1 MPTIIAIRRGA
12 LALLLAATAVGAA
25 EAQMAA
31 PDSRLSCRCTGA
43 PFTLSD
49 GLARF
54 HVALDDHS
62 SEPNAVVLM
71 KFINQAGT
79 VVTAATVTLSPGR
92 SATLE
97 LPRGSGVYRVQA
109 DVFESSTNVHF
120 SERRT
125 VVASL
130 DQQMRA
136 VGQATSGPTG
146 LPGEDIIF
154 QWIGPGPIVPC
165 AKVNLP
171 AQ

>member
-1 MPTIIAIRRGA
+1 MAMTRGA
-12 LALLLAATAVGAA
+12 LALLLATTFVGAA
-25 EAQMAA
+25 EAQT
-31 PDSRLSCRCTGA
+31 PPPNSRLSCRCTGA
-43 PFTLSD
+43 PFTLAD
-49 GLARF
+49 GIARF

-62 SEPNAVVLM
+62 SEPSVFVLM

-79 VVTAATVTLSPGR
+79 VVAAGTVTIFPGR

-109 DVFESSTNVHF
+109 EVFESSTNVHF

-125 VVASL
+125 VVTSV

-136 VGQATSGPTG
+136 VGQSSSGPTG
-146 LPGEDIIF
+146 LLGDDVIF

-165 AKVNLP
+165 DKVNLATP
-171 AQ
+171 